1 MNTVPEIA
9 NRLSSL
15 CSEHK
20 FVEAY
25 TELFSEHA
33 DSIDPMNKNVPLS
46 GLGVLMERERL
57 FLENTDI
64 HDLKVA
70 HPSFAG
76 SYFCV
81 TMSFDFTPKGQER
94 RKVEELAV
102 YKVENGKIVSQQF
115 FVG

>member
-1 MNTVPEIA
+1 MNTINEIA
-9 NRLSSL
+9 ARLVSL
-15 CSEHK
+15 
-20 FVEAY
+20 VEKHEFLQAY
-25 TELFSEHA
+25 EELFSDHA
-33 DSIDPMNKNVPLS
+33 ESIDPMNKNVPLS

-76 SYFCV
+76 NYFCV

-102 YKVENGKIVSQQF
+102 YKVENGKIVNQQF